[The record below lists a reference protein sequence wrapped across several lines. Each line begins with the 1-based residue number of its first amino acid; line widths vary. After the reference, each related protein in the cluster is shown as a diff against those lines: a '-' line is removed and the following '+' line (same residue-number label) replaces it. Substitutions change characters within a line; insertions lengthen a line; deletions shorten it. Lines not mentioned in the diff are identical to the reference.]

1 MPLANIDAADLIFG
15 LLFPPIETL
24 VVYGGGLRC
33 GESPRGWAA
42 LSKVTKKV
50 LKWGAV
56 FVLGVGYDM
65 SLTKFLEWSPQTQW
79 TSLPVWFC
87 QYGPF
92 SLSVLF
98 TGTERQEVLRPLA
111 GEVAF
116 GCRRGHVASGH
127 ALRAATQ

>member
-15 LLFPPIETL
+15 LLFPPIGTL
-24 VVYGGGLRC
+24 VVYGGAY
-33 GESPRGWAA
+33 AA
-42 LSKVTKKV
+42 ARAVAGGQPLSKVTKKV

-65 SLTKFLEWSPQTQW
+65 SLRKFLEWSPQTLW
-79 TSLPVWFC
+79 TSLPVWC
-87 QYGPF
+87 
-92 SLSVLF
+92 LF
-98 TGTERQEVLRPLA
+98 TARTERQEVLRPLA

-116 GCRRGHVASGH
+116 GCRRGHVASGR

>member
-15 LLFPPIETL
+15 LLFPPIGTL
-24 VVYGGGLRC
+24 VVDGGAY
-33 GESPRGWAA
+33 AA
-42 LSKVTKKV
+42 ARAVAGGQPLSKVTKKV

-65 SLTKFLEWSPQTQW
+65 SLTKFLNGLSR
-79 TSLPVWFC
+79 LCGPVC

-98 TGTERQEVLRPLA
+98 TGRTERQEVLRPLA

-116 GCRRGHVASGH
+116 GCRRGHVASGR